1 MQRRPNVYN
10 VHQED
15 LGGKVLLEVAKQTL
29 LTKAKKAM
37 ATKKES
43 MLTNCNLMHPALGK
57 QPKEKEKQ
65 VTNGSSKMPPMN
77 GILTKAQKM
86 EAVVLGGNRTPTK
99 DTTKAIKLSRSR
111 ELARPTKEQLTKV
124 CTQTRLSE
132 EASKDLSRQQSLQ
145 SPMLV
150 NRDSQELGL
159 SPKKKLRYQTRK
171 CRRQTKFQNQ
181 NLSMK
186 R

>member
-1 MQRRPNVYN
+1 MQRRPNVYS

-15 LGGKVLLEVAKQTL
+15 LGVKVLLEVAKQTL
-29 LTKAKKAM
+29 LTKAKKAT

-43 MLTNCNLMHPALGK
+43 MLTNGNLMDPALGK
-57 QPKEKEKQ
+57 HPKEKEKQ
-65 VTNGSSKMPPMN
+65 LTNGTSKIPPMN
-77 GILTKAQKM
+77 GLLTKAPRM
-86 EAVVLGGNRTPTK
+86 EVVALAGNSKPTK
-99 DTTKAIKLSRSR
+99 NTTKASKLSKSK
-111 ELARPTKEQLTKV
+111 ELVRPFKERLTKE

-132 EASKDLSRQQSLQ
+132 EASKNLSSRQLLR
-145 SPMLV
+145 SPMQV

-171 CRRQTKFQNQ
+171 CRKQTKFQNQ